1 VTEHAVTRP
10 SVQGHHV
17 NPWLV
22 LVLVC
27 MAQFMVI
34 LDATIVNVALPSIQA
49 DLDMSDADLQWIV
62 NAYTLVFGGFLLL
75 GGRAGDLVGRKRI
88 FLIGVV
94 VFTVASLLNGLAPSS
109 EVLIICRGLQ
119 GLGAALIAPAA
130 LSIITTTFSE
140 GAERAKAMS
149 VWAAIAVGGG
159 AVGLVLGG
167 FLVEALSWP
176 WIFFVN
182 IPVGIAVF
190 VAALRFVPES
200 KDERAHKAFDL
211 AGAVTVT
218 AGLLIL
224 VYAIVKAQE
233 KGWGSLHTLGVG
245 GIALALL
252 AAFVLIERRSV
263 EPLVRLSI
271 FRVRTVRAANVAMF
285 FVAAGLFAMFFFNT
299 LYLQRVLGYSP
310 LQAGLAFLPF
320 TAGIII
326 GAGLSQGL
334 VAKVGAR
341 ELPLVGMTMAIAG
354 MLLFIRLQPGG
365 EYATDFLPGVMLASI
380 GMGLTFVPITLIA
393 TSGIPDSDAGLASG
407 LFNTSQQIGGAL
419 GLAILSTFAVSAT
432 DDTLASVGGQ
442 PTPDDQAQALVDGF
456 HVAYLGS
463 AVLIAVAAAFLFLL
477 LRREDVVAVGAGQP
491 ALAQACATGRPSES
505 SHSPSPRLR
514 RMYPAAPRIASEGSS
529 SPGWPAS
536 VTAEASR
543 FASTGMRSS

>member
-1 VTEHAVTRP
+1 MSDVAVNRSP
-10 SVQGHHV
+10 AQGHV

-22 LVLVC
+22 LALVC

-49 DLDMSDADLQWIV
+49 DLEMSDADLQWIV

-75 GGRAGDLVGRKRI
+75 GGRAGDLAGRKRI
-88 FLIGVV
+88 FLVGVV
-94 VFTVASLLNGLAPSS
+94 IFTVASLLNGLAPSS
-109 EVLIICRGLQ
+109 EVLIVCRGLQ
-119 GLGAALIAPAA
+119 GLGAALVAPAA
-130 LSIITTTFSE
+130 LSIITTTFAE

-149 VWAAIAVGGG
+149 VWAAIAVGGA
-159 AVGLVLGG
+159 AVGLLVGG
-167 FLVEALSWP
+167 ILVEVLSWP

-200 KDERAHKAFDL
+200 KDERAHKSFDL

-218 AGLLIL
+218 AGLIIL
-224 VYAIVKAQE
+224 VYAIVEAQE
-233 KGWGSLHTLGVG
+233 KGWTSAQTLIVG

-252 AAFVLIERRSV
+252 GAFVLIERRSV

-299 LYLQRVLGYSP
+299 LYLQRVLGYTA
-310 LQAGLAFLPF
+310 LEAGLAFLPF

-341 ELPLVGMTMAIAG
+341 ELPLIGMTLAIAG
-354 MLLFIRLQPGG
+354 MLLFLRLQPDGS
-365 EYATDFLPGVMLASI
+365 YVSDLLPGIMLASI
-380 GMGLTFVPITLIA
+380 GMGLTFVPITLVA

-407 LFNTSQQIGGAL
+407 LFNTSQQIGGAV
-419 GLAILSTFAVSAT
+419 GLAILSTLAVSAT
-432 DDTLASVGGQ
+432 DDTLAGVGGQ
-442 PTPDDQAQALVDGF
+442 PSEGEQAQALVDGF

-463 AVLIAVAAAFLFLL
+463 ALLIAAAAVLLFLL
-477 LRREDVVAVGAGQP
+477 LSREDVVAVGAGET
-491 ALAQACATGRPSES
+491 AAAT
-505 SHSPSPRLR
+505 
-514 RMYPAAPRIASEGSS
+514 AS
-529 SPGWPAS
+529 
-536 VTAEASR
+536 
-543 FASTGMRSS
+543 

>member
-1 VTEHAVTRP
+1 VSDVAARRP
-10 SVQGHHV
+10 TVHGHGV

-49 DLDMSDADLQWIV
+49 DLEMSNADLQWIV

-88 FLIGVV
+88 FLAGVV
-94 VFTVASLLNGLAPSS
+94 IFTVASLLNGLSTSS
-109 EVLIICRGLQ
+109 EMLIVCRGLQ
-119 GLGAALIAPAA
+119 GLGAALVAPAA
-130 LSIITTTFSE
+130 LSIITTTFAE

-167 FLVEALSWP
+167 VLVDYFSWP
-176 WIFFVN
+176 WIFYVN

-190 VAALRFVPES
+190 VASLRYVPES
-200 KDERAHKAFDL
+200 KDERSHKAFDV

-218 AGLLIL
+218 SGLLIL

-233 KGWGSLHTLGVG
+233 EGWVSAHTLIVG
-245 GIALALL
+245 GISLALL
-252 AAFVLIERRSV
+252 AVFLVIERRSI

-271 FRVRTVRAANVAMF
+271 FRVRTVRAANVAML

-310 LQAGLAFLPF
+310 LEAGLAFLPF
-320 TAGIII
+320 TGGIII

-341 ELPLVGMTMAIAG
+341 ELPLIGMAMAIAG
-354 MLLFIRLQPGG
+354 MLLFVRLQPGG
-365 EYATDFLPGVMLASI
+365 EYVTDFLPGVMLASI
-380 GMGLTFVPITLIA
+380 GMGLTFVPVTLIA
-393 TSGIPDSDAGLASG
+393 TSGIPDAEAGLASG
-407 LFNTSQQIGGAL
+407 LYNTSQQIGGAL
-419 GLAILSTFAVSAT
+419 GLAVLSTLAVSAT
-432 DDTLASVGGQ
+432 DETLADVGGEPSADQ
-442 PTPDDQAQALVDGF
+442 QAQALVDGF
-456 HVAYLGS
+456 HVAYFGS
-463 AVLIAVAAAFLFLL
+463 AALIAVAAVLLLLL
-477 LRREDVVAVGAGQP
+477 LRRQDVVAVGHG
-491 ALAQACATGRPSES
+491 E
-505 SHSPSPRLR
+505 
-514 RMYPAAPRIASEGSS
+514 AAAVPI
-529 SPGWPAS
+529 
-536 VTAEASR
+536 
-543 FASTGMRSS
+543 